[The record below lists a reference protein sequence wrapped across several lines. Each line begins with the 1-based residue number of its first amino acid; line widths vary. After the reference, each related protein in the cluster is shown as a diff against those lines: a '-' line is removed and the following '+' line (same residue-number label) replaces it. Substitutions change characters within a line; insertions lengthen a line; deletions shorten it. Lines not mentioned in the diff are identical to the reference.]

1 MRSRSSWNFYD
12 GNFSSMMEISKNKKE
27 KLRKNQKQ
35 REMPARESDYK
46 RTAPSINKDSP
57 KYIDRDHSMGKTGN
71 AKKGTDAAH
80 ILSCGLVNAIVTHS
94 PGQPRSDQ
102 SKATIAKKLNDES
115 NLRIKSCYGN
125 RELDERRDARIAQAV
140 LNDTAL
146 SQGTTIRRAAQAY
159 NASKSLG
166 KELNSVTQA
175 LGDLKVYNEDTNRCH
190 KLKNHSKHSK

>member
-1 MRSRSSWNFYD
+1 MEFQQ
-12 GNFSSMMEISKNKKE
+12 MEISKK
-27 KLRKNQKQ
+27 KLRNNSKSRNNHENQ
-35 REMPARESDYK
+35 REMPAKESDYK
-46 RTAPSINKDSP
+46 RTAPSINKESP
-57 KYIDRDHSMGKTGN
+57 KYIERDHSMGKTGN

-94 PGQPRSDQ
+94 PGQPRSNQ
-102 SKATIAKKLNDES
+102 SKAIIAKKLNDES

-146 SQGTTIRRAAQAY
+146 SQGTTIRRAEQAY
-159 NASKSLG
+159 NSSKSLG

-175 LGDLKVYNEDTNRCH
+175 LGDLKVYNEDTNRYH
-190 KLKNHSKHSK
+190 KLKNHSKYSK